1 MKTLLFGLLLLTL
14 LALPRNTQCRIGETL
29 GECKTRYGN
38 PVEIKKDAVL
48 FFKNGMAVSVHLT
61 DGKVDEIRY
70 YKTNPKNSKKTI
82 CPSDAEMNI
91 LLLANAQDTSWELE
105 LAQGRDAL
113 WSNREKGLSAF
124 RNAQALTIS
133 VADPAAYK
141 VFHERKTAARELE
154 EF

>member
-1 MKTLLFGLLLLTL
+1 M
-14 LALPRNTQCRIGETL
+14 
-29 GECKTRYGN
+29 
-38 PVEIKKDAVL
+38 EIKKDAVL
-48 FFKNGMAVSVHLT
+48 FFKNGMTVSVHFT

-141 VFHERKTAARELE
+141 AFHERKTAARELE
-154 EF
+154 GF